1 MALQKNHPE
10 LKVVWGDLEE
20 QVPVITPEKAEQPAG
35 LKVTLLPFQQESLWW
50 MRKQEKSIWHGG
62 MLAVSAYPIVVLQC
76 IETLAFK
83 DEMG

>member
-1 MALQKNHPE
+1 M
-10 LKVVWGDLEE
+10 WGDLEE

-50 MRKQEKSIWHGG
+50 MRKQENTIWHGG
-62 MLAVSAYPIVVLQC
+62 MLAVSIYHTIVSKVLNP
-76 IETLAFK
+76 LFK